1 MGDAAF
7 ELERVEWRWGRAA
20 HLCLVEP
27 LCLRDGAAGDEG
39 EGEGHEGE
47 RTPRRGRVLAVHEN
61 VVAAVLAKVERAG
74 ELLRAILPSELVAV
88 IDWRTLRVESSQLP
102 RPRTSLGSS
111 ATYWPIGT
119 CRSQSTVNQR
129 LRLC

>member
-27 LCLRDGAAGDEG
+27 LCLRDGTAGDEG
-39 EGEGHEGE
+39 EGEGHEAE

-61 VVAAVLAKVERAG
+61 LVAAVLAKAERAG
-74 ELLRAILPSELVAV
+74 EPARKASARCRFFIVMAAKAAIQAEAESDAGSALLRSRGRCACCPCSHAWIPG
-88 IDWRTLRVESSQLP
+88 LRAE
-102 RPRTSLGSS
+102 
-111 ATYWPIGT
+111 
-119 CRSQSTVNQR
+119 
-129 LRLC
+129 